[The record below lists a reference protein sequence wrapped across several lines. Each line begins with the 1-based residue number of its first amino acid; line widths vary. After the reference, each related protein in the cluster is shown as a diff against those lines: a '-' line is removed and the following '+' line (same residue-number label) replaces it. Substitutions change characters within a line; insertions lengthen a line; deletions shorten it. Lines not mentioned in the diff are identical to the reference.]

1 MNAIRLRRIAHI
13 PPTTPPTIG
22 PTFELLWLLST
33 CVASPVGTGVAPTV
47 EVVVESPVE
56 VAAAPPVEEVVTPT
70 LVFPDVEVP
79 ILVFFGRDMSLALV
93 DVDVEDVTTLDPSD
107 WSGHPTGKVWLLLS
121 TWSLCANSFVK
132 RLFDRGQHSE
142 EKRRVLRP

>member
-1 MNAIRLRRIAHI
+1 M
-13 PPTTPPTIG
+13 
-22 PTFELLWLLST
+22 
-33 CVASPVGTGVAPTV
+33 APTV

-93 DVDVEDVTTLDPSD
+93 DVDVEDVTTLDP
-107 WSGHPTGKVWLLLS
+107 
-121 TWSLCANSFVK
+121 
-132 RLFDRGQHSE
+132 
-142 EKRRVLRP
+142 